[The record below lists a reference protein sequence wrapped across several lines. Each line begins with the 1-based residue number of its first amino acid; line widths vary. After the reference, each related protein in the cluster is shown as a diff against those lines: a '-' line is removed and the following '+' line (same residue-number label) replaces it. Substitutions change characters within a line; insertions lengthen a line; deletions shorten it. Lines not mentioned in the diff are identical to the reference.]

1 MYCRFSTVS
10 LVTLALLISVSG
22 CQSHANATAD
32 MDVAA
37 SSGASAGKSAA
48 PTAGAGEK
56 ASDSST
62 GNSSSSDK
70 VEFSEWV
77 ADFKRDA
84 RAKGINDVT
93 LSAAFDSIQ
102 LQPRIIELDRSQPE
116 FSRQVWDYLDSAVS
130 DARVAQGKAQ
140 FDKHRRAI
148 ESASERYGV
157 PGNILVAIWGIE
169 SNYGSNFG
177 SFSTIDALATLGY
190 DGRRPDFARSELMA
204 ALRILQRG
212 DIDRD
217 HMRGSWAGAMGHTQ
231 FIPSSFEAY
240 AQDGDNDGRRDI
252 WGSIPDV
259 MASTANYLAKAGWR
273 KGEPWGLEVRLPEDF
288 DYAQTELANRQS
300 SQAWADQGV
309 TAVNG
314 TALPPFENASVIA
327 PAGAQGPAFL
337 VGHNFRVIMRYNAS
351 TSYALA
357 VGLLAKRI
365 AGEAG
370 VQGDWPRGEKALS
383 RTQIE
388 ELQALL
394 NAQGMEVGKPDGIL
408 GPNSRKGIREYQRHL
423 GKTPDGFA
431 TVTLLQRL
439 RNEE

>member
-10 LVTLALLISVSG
+10 LLTLALLISMSG
-22 CQSHANATAD
+22 CQSHANATAE
-32 MDVAA
+32 VET
-37 SSGASAGKSAA
+37 SGRASAGKSAA
-48 PTAGAGEK
+48 STAETGEQ
-56 ASDSST
+56 AS
-62 GNSSSSDK
+62 GSSSRNENSNDK
-70 VEFSEWV
+70 VDFSEWV

-93 LSAAFDSIQ
+93 LNAAFDPIQ

-130 DARVAQGKAQ
+130 DARIAQGNTQ
-140 FDKHRRAI
+140 LNEHRRAI
-148 ESASERYGV
+148 EAASERYGV

-273 KGEPWGLEVRLPEDF
+273 KNQPWGLEVRLPKGF

-300 SQAWADQGV
+300 SQDWAAQGV
-309 TAVNG
+309 TAASG
-314 TALPPFENASVIA
+314 SALPPLENAAVIA

-370 VQGDWPRGEKALS
+370 IQGDWPRGEKALS
-383 RTQIE
+383 RTQVE
-388 ELQALL
+388 ELQAHL
-394 NAQGMEVGKPDGIL
+394 NARGMEVGKPDGIL

-431 TVTLLQRL
+431 TLKLLQRL
-439 RNEE
+439 RSEE

>member
-1 MYCRFSTVS
+1 MHYRFSSVS
-10 LVTLALLISVSG
+10 IVTLAFLISMSG
-22 CQSHANATAD
+22 CQTHANTTD
-32 MDVAA
+32 DVDAGSRA
-37 SSGASAGKSAA
+37 STQKNAA
-48 PTAGAGEK
+48 PTAETGEK
-56 ASDSST
+56 SSDSST
-62 GNSSSSDK
+62 RNDSSSNK
-70 VEFSEWV
+70 VEFSEWI

-84 RAKGINDVT
+84 RAEGINEVT
-93 LSAAFDSIQ
+93 LNAAFDAIQ

-140 FDKHRRAI
+140 LDKHGRAI
-148 ESASERYGV
+148 EAASERYGV
-157 PGNILVAIWGIE
+157 PGSILVAIWGIE

-300 SQAWADQGV
+300 SQAWAAQGV
-309 TAVNG
+309 TAVKG
-314 TALPPFENASVIA
+314 ASLPMLESAAVIA

-365 AGEAG
+365 TGETG

-383 RTQIE
+383 RTQVE

-394 NAQGMEVGKPDGIL
+394 NARGMAVGKPDGIL

-431 TVTLLQRL
+431 TLRLLQRL
-439 RNEE
+439 RSEE

>member
-1 MYCRFSTVS
+1 MHYRFSSVS
-10 LVTLALLISVSG
+10 LLTLTLLISMSG
-22 CQSHANATAD
+22 CQSHAKATAGT
-32 MDVAA
+32 DVET
-37 SSGASAGKSAA
+37 SSSANIEASAPLIAEADDAA
-48 PTAGAGEK
+48 RG
-56 ASDSST
+56 SST
-62 GNSSSSDK
+62 RNSSQSDK

-84 RAKGINDVT
+84 RAEGINDVT
-93 LSAAFDSIQ
+93 LNAAFDPIQ

-130 DARVAQGKAQ
+130 DARVSQGKARLNE
-140 FDKHRRAI
+140 HRRAI
-148 ESASERYGV
+148 EAASERYGV
-157 PGNILVAIWGIE
+157 PGSILVAIWGIE

-273 KGEPWGLEVRLPEDF
+273 KNEPWGLEVRLPENF

-300 SQAWADQGV
+300 GQAWADQGV

-314 TALPPFENASVIA
+314 TTLPSLENASIIA

-365 AGEAG
+365 TGEAG
-370 VQGDWPRGEKALS
+370 VQGKWPRAQKALS
-383 RTQIE
+383 RTQVK

-394 NAQGMEVGKPDGIL
+394 NAKGMDVGKPDGIL
-408 GPNSRKGIREYQRHL
+408 GPNSRQGIREYQRHL

-431 TVTLLQRL
+431 TLTLLQRL
-439 RNEE
+439 RSEE